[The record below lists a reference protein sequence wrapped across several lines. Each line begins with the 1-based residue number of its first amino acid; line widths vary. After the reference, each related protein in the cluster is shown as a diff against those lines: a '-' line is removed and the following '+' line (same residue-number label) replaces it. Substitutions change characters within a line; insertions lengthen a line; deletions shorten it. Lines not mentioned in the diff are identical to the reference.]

1 MLTDHSYREVT
12 TLVNQLSADLT
23 VLPQEIVNVIK
34 YDDEIYAL
42 VGAWLKGRSI
52 PYADLVSA
60 FNEVF

>member
-12 TLVNQLSADLT
+12 NLVNQLSADLT

-42 VGAWLKGRSI
+42 VSAWLKGRAI